1 MKPKQ
6 IKHFFEVLSDQLQAP
21 ATIYL
26 TGACAAALWGG
37 VRPSQDI
44 DFGLRLPARSRVTW
58 DQVHA
63 CVVMSSRITGIA
75 ASVAEDI
82 DRWGMITLLDYQKR
96 SHRHSR
102 IGRLDLRLLSPA
114 HWAIGKLTRYIE
126 SDISDL
132 VTVFRRQKLL
142 PLPAVRLW
150 GRALRASPP
159 SSSQFQFRRH
169 VESFLSSHGKAAWG
183 RRFDVSAAVH
193 AFHRA
198 ARIPRGS

>member
-6 IKHFFEVLSDQLQAP
+6 IEHFFKVLSDQLQAP
-21 ATIYL
+21 ATVYL

-58 DQVHA
+58 DHVHA
-63 CVVMSSRITGIA
+63 CVQKASHITGIA

-96 SHRHSR
+96 SQRHSR

-126 SDISDL
+126 SDVSDL
-132 VTVFRRQKLL
+132 VTVFRRQQLQ

-159 SSSQFQFRRH
+159 SSSQFQFRCH
-169 VESFLSSHGKAAWG
+169 VESFLSLHGKAAWG
-183 RRFDVSAAVH
+183 HKFDAVAAVH
-193 AFHRA
+193 AFHLA
-198 ARIPRGS
+198 ARIPIGA